1 MMEQIKISTI
11 ESGLSHY
18 KDQLDKIISKEK
30 LVKEIGFAVQAV
42 NSNKKLQECSQTSII
57 KAVYNVALTG
67 LSLNP
72 IQKFA
77 ALVPKYIS
85 GSGMEAVL
93 FPQYQG
99 LVKLL
104 TDTGSV
110 ISCTTNLVFKGDE
123 FEYSLGLHQ
132 DIKHKPKH
140 LSKEVEFAYAIGKI
154 ADGSFIIE
162 VMDKESL
169 DFIRSLSDTWKAY
182 EAGKISKELC
192 IWFQHEGEMYRK
204 TVLKRLCKYL
214 PKTEQ
219 WNKVHEAINI
229 DNEQFTISEGQE
241 DFLFSLISKSSF
253 DDDTKEILER
263 KVSSGLNPNEFEV
276 MKLELEQNQLNP
288 VLSGN
293 YNQTDLK
300 KHISTIAGDNRKN
313 QNHNLFNNQTPQ
325 P

>member
-1 MMEQIKISTI
+1 MEQIKISTI
-11 ESGLSHY
+11 ETGLNNY
-18 KDQLDKIISKEK
+18 KDQLDQIISREK

-42 NSNKKLQECSQTSII
+42 NSNKKLQECSQASII
-57 KAVYNVALTG
+57 KGVYNVALTG

-72 IQKFA
+72 ISKFA

-93 FPQYQG
+93 FPMYQG

-110 ISCTTNLVFKGDE
+110 ISVTTHVVYKGDE
-123 FEYSLGLHQ
+123 FEYSLGLRQ
-132 DIKHKPKH
+132 DIVHKPKH
-140 LSKEVEFAYAIGKI
+140 QSKEVEFAYSIGKL
-154 ADGSFIIE
+154 ADGSFMIE
-162 VMDKESL
+162 VMDKEAL
-169 DFIRSLSDTWKAY
+169 DYIRGCSDTWKAY
-182 EAGKISKELC
+182 EAGKLSKELC

-219 WNKVHEAINI
+219 WQKIHEAIAI
-229 DNEQFTISEGQE
+229 DNEQYEISHGQQ
-241 DFLFSLISKSSF
+241 DQLFNLIAKSTY
-253 DDDTKEILER
+253 DDDTKAILER
-263 KVSSGLNPNEFEV
+263 KVSSGINPNEFEV
-276 MKLELEQNQLNP
+276 MKLELMQNQIDP

-300 KHISTIAGDNRKN
+300 KHIGKISGDNRKN
-313 QNHNLFNNQTPQ
+313 QDNNNLFNSQNTEA
-325 P
+325 